1 MIMEI
6 INSTADDTATIF
18 KFYDHAIAYQKT
30 KFNKHWQGFDLAL
43 IQTEIKENR
52 QWKIMMDNT
61 VVCIFAITFNDAAI
75 WGDKDEQPSIYIHR
89 IVTNP
94 LFRGNNFVNEIITWA
109 KKYGKENGR
118 QFIRM
123 DTWGDNQKLIDYYTK
138 CGFTF
143 LGLSDE
149 LNAKDLPKHYSG
161 IQLSLFEIK
170 IN

>member
-30 KFNKHWQGFDLAL
+30 KFNKHWQGFDLEL
-43 IQTEIKENR
+43 VETEIKENR

-138 CGFTF
+138 CGFIF
-143 LGLSDE
+143 LGLSGE

-170 IN
+170 ID

>member
-1 MIMEI
+1 MQI
-6 INSTADDTATIF
+6 INSTAADTQAIF
-18 KFYDHAIAYQKT
+18 KLYDDAIAFQKT
-30 KFNKHWQGFDLAL
+30 KFTKHWQGFDLAL
-43 IQTEIKENR
+43 VETEIKENR
-52 QWKIMMDNT
+52 QFKIMMADT
-61 VVCIFAITFNDAAI
+61 IVCIFAITFNDVAI

-94 LFRGNNFVNEIITWA
+94 LFRGNNFVNEIIIWA

-123 DTWGDNQKLIDYYTK
+123 DTWGDNQKLIDYYKK

-143 LGLSDE
+143 LGLSGKM
-149 LNAKDLPKHYSG
+149 NAKDLPKHYSD

-170 IN
+170 IY

>member
-1 MIMEI
+1 MQI

-30 KFNKHWQGFDLAL
+30 KFNKHWQGFDLEL
-43 IQTEIKENR
+43 VQTEIKENR

-143 LGLSDE
+143 LGLSEE

>member
-1 MIMEI
+1 MEI

-30 KFNKHWQGFDLAL
+30 KFNKHWQGFDLEL
-43 IQTEIKENR
+43 VETEIKENR

-61 VVCIFAITFNDAAI
+61 VVCIFAITFNDTAI

-94 LFRGNNFVNEIITWA
+94 LFRGNNFVNEIIIWA

-143 LGLSDE
+143 LGLSEE
-149 LNAKDLPKHYSG
+149 LNAKELPKHYSG